1 MVPPAV
7 SPAFIELESPFETF
21 QGTVRLLEP
30 ADSDRDAL
38 RERLKAGRYD
48 KPFVIDDGETRTLHF
63 CDAFVQ
69 SEMRLADP
77 FALEVEYTRT
87 IMGFLLLAHDPRAIL
102 LLGLG
107 GGSLAK
113 FCHRHLPGARITAVE
128 VDPHVL
134 AFRGQFL
141 VPPEDERF
149 RVVQADAGEYVR
161 RARERADVI
170 VMDAFDR
177 HGYAS
182 SIGSAD
188 FYAAARHA
196 LSPRGVMVAN
206 LVGERRERVA
216 HLERMRSSFSDNIL
230 VVPVQDDGNHV
241 AFAFRDPAFEPR
253 WRWMHRE
260 APALGRRYGLDFPRL
275 AGQLERSRKLGYL
288 QRVMEH
294 GAAGP

>member
-1 MVPPAV
+1 MP

-21 QGTVRLLEP
+21 EGTVRLQEP
-30 ADSDRDAL
+30 ADSDREAL
-38 RERLKAGRYD
+38 RERLKAGTYD

-69 SEMRLADP
+69 SEMRLAEP

-87 IMGFLLLAHDPRAIL
+87 IMGFLLLVHEPRAIL

-113 FCHRHLPGARITAVE
+113 FCHRHLPAARITAVE

-134 AFRGQFL
+134 AFREQFL
-141 VPPEDERF
+141 VPAEDERW
-149 RVVQADAGEYVR
+149 RIVQADAGEYVR
-161 RARERADVI
+161 RPNERADVV

-177 HGYAS
+177 QGYAG
-182 SIGSAD
+182 SIRSAD
-188 FYAAARHA
+188 FYAAVRRA

-253 WRWMHRE
+253 WRWMQRE
-260 APALGRRYGLDFPRL
+260 AAALGRRYGLDFARL

-294 GAAGP
+294 GAAQP